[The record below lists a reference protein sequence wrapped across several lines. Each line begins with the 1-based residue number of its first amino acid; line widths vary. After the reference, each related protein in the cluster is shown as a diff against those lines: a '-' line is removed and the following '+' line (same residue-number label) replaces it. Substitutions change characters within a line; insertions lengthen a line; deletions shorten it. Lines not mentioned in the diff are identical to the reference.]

1 MENSPV
7 VVMVRFGSISGW
19 LLQTLMVRA
28 AAPISAVLKHCAGAE
43 AEGTSKMLG
52 VIVTRIQGGVG
63 FIRCYMGL
71 RMGIGRCSPHSLQ
84 ENS

>member
-7 VVMVRFGSISGW
+7 VAVVQFGSISGW

-52 VIVTRIQGGVG
+52 VIITRIQGGVG

-71 RMGIGRCSPHSLQ
+71 RMSMGRCSPHSLQ